1 MPCSAALICALAI
14 APKVFSN
21 VGQKGQVPGP
31 LDSHSQTTLV
41 LGASSRP
48 TARLDLASIGEK
60 TAQTFRL
67 LVVYDI
73 SLFRAKGAHLATG
86 YELPFPG
93 TTSPLPPASLGTTSI
108 VPGPCVCQSYLP
120 MCN

>member
-1 MPCSAALICALAI
+1 MPCSTALICALAVT
-14 APKVFSN
+14 ANVFST

-48 TARLDLASIGEK
+48 TARLDLASIGDK
-60 TAQTFRL
+60 AAQTFRL

-73 SLFRAKGAHLATG
+73 NLFRAKGTHLATG
-86 YELPFPG
+86 YELLSPG
-93 TTSPLPPASLGTTSI
+93 TRGPLPPASLGTTSV
-108 VPGPCVCQSYLP
+108 VPGLCVCQSYLP
-120 MCN
+120 MCT